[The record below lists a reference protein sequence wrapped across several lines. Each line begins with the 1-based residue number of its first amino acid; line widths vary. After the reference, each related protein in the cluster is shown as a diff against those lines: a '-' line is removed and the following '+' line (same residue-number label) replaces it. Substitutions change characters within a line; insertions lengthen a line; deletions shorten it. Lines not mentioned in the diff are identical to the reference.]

1 MISNPQLNKKNTNNS
16 SNNVSSKVIKSKKDS
31 NSNINNNNKKDKNNY
46 ELNKNDSSKME
57 VDQIPHASTSAKPQQ
72 QQQQQQ
78 TKEHAKMLEAFWK
91 LSEYN
96 QNTRLDGI
104 QQIVNYFKQLDA
116 EKNRE
121 NYMYVLNRLIKGLAS
136 NRKCSRLGF
145 SCCLTELINLENKL
159 NVQDLVDMG
168 KKMLSNS
175 KTDVMLTKE
184 ELRHMHIG
192 YLFIY
197 LCWIQSKTLLNKTD
211 IVKQAAADL
220 NDMRKKQD
228 IKFYIQELYLQA
240 LILLIKKLDNKDLF
254 KSLILSQINSDLKE
268 AILSN
273 QNKNKETAFRSNL
286 NLLLACLN
294 KYHDVTVE
302 NLSASSGDFSMK
314 KIFNTKNFDLFFDLL
329 SQSSE
334 SLPNLQPI
342 CVELIDYLVKHNQVY
357 LKQMWSDLLDSK
369 LCMKREAEKKLV
381 CFKIYLY
388 TLNQVNKSNFE
399 CLFRETLLSSSSNT
413 IQSFIH
419 NYAYKNTNLHHLC
432 KVELGKELSE
442 IVRCK
447 ETELSHESMGADLLI
462 EFLKHTKNYHDISDL
477 VSSFILNLN
486 QKSLTKF
493 FTYLTND
500 LNRQDLNDFDQ
511 QKNQSEEEVVERQL
525 KLESLQSKQAWLVN
539 QLSNYSR
546 NKFTFD
552 SKNGDL
558 LTSIFNYLIINS
570 YFDVVNFKNY
580 KLNIGLRLEKNEK
593 LTGSL
598 RECLL
603 EYVGVLLTRHTF
615 SQARNLDQTKSLYS
629 MFIETV
635 ESIKSFIENKTDVR
649 LSEKL
654 IKREQN
660 LKDLST
666 KIIKLLKNIL
676 ENITNNLANN
686 NANNK
691 EIENNIDV
699 YQTFFIVTAIE
710 SIRMFDSVKSS
721 KQIIDDI
728 EVCINKFEEE
738 LKSTT
743 ETASNK
749 YKKNKKNNKGK
760 IKLI

>member
-1 MISNPQLNKKNTNNS
+1 
-16 SNNVSSKVIKSKKDS
+16 
-31 NSNINNNNKKDKNNY
+31 
-46 ELNKNDSSKME
+46 
-57 VDQIPHASTSAKPQQ
+57 
-72 QQQQQQ
+72 
-78 TKEHAKMLEAFWK
+78 
-91 LSEYN
+91 
-96 QNTRLDGI
+96 
-104 QQIVNYFKQLDA
+104 
-116 EKNRE
+116 
-121 NYMYVLNRLIKGLAS
+121 
-136 NRKCSRLGF
+136 
-145 SCCLTELINLENKL
+145 
-159 NVQDLVDMG
+159 
-168 KKMLSNS
+168 
-175 KTDVMLTKE
+175 
-184 ELRHMHIG
+184 
-192 YLFIY
+192 
-197 LCWIQSKTLLNKTD
+197 
-211 IVKQAAADL
+211 
-220 NDMRKKQD
+220 
-228 IKFYIQELYLQA
+228 
-240 LILLIKKLDNKDLF
+240 
-254 KSLILSQINSDLKE
+254 
-268 AILSN
+268 
-273 QNKNKETAFRSNL
+273 
-286 NLLLACLN
+286 
-294 KYHDVTVE
+294 
-302 NLSASSGDFSMK
+302 
-314 KIFNTKNFDLFFDLL
+314 
-329 SQSSE
+329 
-334 SLPNLQPI
+334 
-342 CVELIDYLVKHNQVY
+342 
-357 LKQMWSDLLDSK
+357 
-369 LCMKREAEKKLV
+369 
-381 CFKIYLY
+381 
-388 TLNQVNKSNFE
+388 
-399 CLFRETLLSSSSNT
+399 
-413 IQSFIH
+413 
-419 NYAYKNTNLHHLC
+419 LC